1 METPIAPPKLSAS
14 AEVRSIAVCKSTVC
28 PRILFE
34 VRTIQSLGTR
44 RFNSP
49 VTEVSAP
56 SLGYHSG
63 VSTPAKAPR
72 QLTSFGSLD
81 PALKRDSR
89 LKFESRITFLALAA
103 GCPAVLL
110 CAFLLWFDNYS
121 TRVQWTAD
129 LLLTLLW
136 LGIAFNLKA
145 RIVRPLQTLSNIL
158 AAIREGD
165 YSIRGRRAT
174 SGDALGEVMLEVN
187 DLGQTLRD
195 QRLGALEA
203 TALLRTVMGEIDV
216 AVFSFDGQQRLR
228 LVNRAGEKLLAQPAM
243 RLLGRTSA
251 ELGLAICLDPPEDS
265 PHTMQMVFPGGVGRW
280 DIRRSTFREGGAQ
293 HRLLVLTDLSQT
305 LREEER
311 TAWQRLL
318 RVLGHE
324 LNNSLAP
331 IKSVAGSLAD
341 LLDREPRPADW
352 DEDMQHG
359 LEVISSRAESLARFV
374 ESYSRLARLPQ
385 PRFEPIN
392 IGALLRRV
400 ASLETRSPVTVVAGP
415 ELTVQ
420 GDSVQLEQLLINL
433 VRNAVDASMESYSDN
448 SNVVEVSWTQ
458 NNGKVEV
465 WVRDQGLGLANT
477 ANLFV
482 PFFTTK
488 VDGSGI
494 GLVLSRQI
502 AEAHGGTLTLENR
515 PNMRGCEALLRLP
528 L

>member
-1 METPIAPPKLSAS
+1 MS
-14 AEVRSIAVCKSTVC
+14 
-28 PRILFE
+28 
-34 VRTIQSLGTR
+34 
-44 RFNSP
+44 
-49 VTEVSAP
+49 
-56 SLGYHSG
+56 YHTG
-63 VSTPAKAPR
+63 VSTPAKLPKHST
-72 QLTSFGSLD
+72 QFPSLD
-81 PALKRDSR
+81 PAFKRGGR
-89 LKFESRITFLALAA
+89 MKFERRITFLALAA
-103 GCPAVLL
+103 GCPAVIL
-110 CAFLLWFDNYS
+110 CAFLLWYDNYS
-121 TRVQWTAD
+121 TRLQWTVD
-129 LLLTLLW
+129 LVLVLLW

-165 YSIRGRRAT
+165 YSIRGRRAAT
-174 SGDALGEVMLEVN
+174 GDALGEVMLEVN
-187 DLGQTLRD
+187 DLGQTLRN

-216 AVFSFDGQQRLR
+216 AVFAFDGNQRLR
-228 LVNRAGEKLLAQPAM
+228 LVNRSGEKLLAQPAI
-243 RLLGRTSA
+243 RLLGRTSN
-251 ELGLAICLDPPEDS
+251 ELGLASCLNRPEGGAQ
-265 PHTMQMVFPGGVGRW
+265 TMQMVFPGGVGRW

-293 HRLLVLTDLSQT
+293 HQLLVLTDLSQT

-352 DEDMQHG
+352 DDDMQRG
-359 LEVISSRAESLARFV
+359 LEVISSRADSLARFV
-374 ESYSRLARLPQ
+374 ESYSKLARLPQ
-385 PRFEPIN
+385 PKFEPVN
-392 IGALLRRV
+392 IDELLRRV
-400 ASLETRSPVTVVAGP
+400 ASLETRLPVNIVAGP
-415 ELTVQ
+415 ELIIH
-420 GDSVQLEQLLINL
+420 GDAVQLEQLLINL
-433 VRNAVDASMESYSDN
+433 VRNAVDASMESASETA
-448 SNVVEVSWTQ
+448 SVEVGWVQTK
-458 NNGKVEV
+458 GKIEV
-465 WVRDQGLGLANT
+465 WIRDEGPGLANT

-502 AEAHGGTLTLENR
+502 AEAHGGTLSLENR
-515 PNMRGCEALLRLP
+515 RALRGCEAVLRLP